1 MTRSGGPS
9 AGLDCDSNLKFKA
22 RSTAAASITGLSKP
36 RRRRRAAARRAPSP
50 GPVTRQGNRARRQW
64 PARRRTATAGPGRIT
79 AA

>member
-1 MTRSGGPS
+1 MTRSGQAP
-9 AGLDCDSNLKFKA
+9 AWTVNLKFKA

-50 GPVTRQGNRARRQW
+50 GPVTRQGNRARQW